1 MAKRRPIELAFNQ
14 LKPLDIVEA
23 KMISITCPFCGEN
36 FVATSMTINKTFACP
51 RCGVAMTFTT
61 KVDNV
66 RCLLAKSV
74 LGGDS
79 ITWEEARRIEIV
91 IIPDVSLG
99 TSPVYLAVGW
109 DPEEMLNTREVARI
123 LGITPRRVAHMAEE
137 GKFPGAVKIP
147 SRRGQRGFWRIPR
160 RDIMKRKI
168 KN

>member
-1 MAKRRPIELAFNQ
+1 
-14 LKPLDIVEA
+14 
-23 KMISITCPFCGEN
+23 MISITCPFCGEN

-66 RCLLAKSV
+66 RRFLAELVFGTDSV
-74 LGGDS
+74 
-79 ITWEEARRIEIV
+79 TWEEARRIEVV
-91 IIPDVSLG
+91 IIPDVDVLLEAPPGSEESG
-99 TSPVYLAVGW
+99 RVYLAVGW

-123 LGITPRRVAHMAEE
+123 LGITPRRVAHMAGE